1 MASVLH
7 HPSSTEPSAY
17 LFAQRVSKE
26 VTGKDG
32 VEVLKEHLLVREFV
46 CSESE
51 MTADGGR
58 HSFEQL
64 VESMLDQPGM
74 REGTEMVMLK
84 VALPIAALF
93 KPPFPSTYNEEDQG
107 FMYRPIENTGPVV
120 SSQLTGEALIDRL
133 YDGASGS
140 AFSTNILA
148 KDAKLTVSGSNVD
161 YVSKAASGNDV
172 TRTFCG
178 KCGSSISHKSAAFGD
193 ATAVQTGILFQHFKN
208 AKVAAELFTKDR
220 WVAFEPV
227 SGAAQ
232 KEVM

>member
-1 MASVLH
+1 
-7 HPSSTEPSAY
+7 
-17 LFAQRVSKE
+17 
-26 VTGKDG
+26 
-32 VEVLKEHLLVREFV
+32 
-46 CSESE
+46 
-51 MTADGGR
+51 MTIEGACLCGATTVKVDED
-58 HSFEQL
+58 HNEQIICHCN
-64 VESMLDQPGM
+64 DCKQ
-74 REGTEMVMLK
+74 T
-84 VALPIAALF
+84 
-93 KPPFPSTYNEEDQG
+93 
-107 FMYRPIENTGPVV
+107 
-120 SSQLTGEALIDRL
+120 
-133 YDGASGS
+133 SGS

>member
-1 MASVLH
+1 MEGRRASLSVSSSSSIITSLSPDHLVPSPLLNSLSDLYSSYASHFNGPVHRSLEYWQTWIRSEHSHSSTTSFPIMASILH

-26 VTGKDG
+26 VTGDDG

-46 CSESE
+46 CNESE

-74 REGTEMVMLK
+74 REGTEMVVLK

-120 SSQLTGEALIDRL
+120 SSQLTGEALIDKL
-133 YDGASGS
+133 YDGARLKHLFFATD
-140 AFSTNILA
+140 AF
-148 KDAKLTVSGSNVD
+148 
-161 YVSKAASGNDV
+161 
-172 TRTFCG
+172 
-178 KCGSSISHKSAAFGD
+178 
-193 ATAVQTGILFQHFKN
+193 
-208 AKVAAELFTKDR
+208 
-220 WVAFEPV
+220 
-227 SGAAQ
+227 
-232 KEVM
+232 